1 MAASTVFVRCP
12 VCSGELRV
20 VLAAQPPTQW
30 FPCPHCH
37 TPVAVVVP
45 RDPPPLY
52 TWEVLPGLYPP
63 LPRPRVPRWRVRPA
77 VAAALFVVAVVA
89 AALGATLVYDAWEV
103 TRPASFT
110 VDGTVEHAV
119 GGTLRPLAG
128 AEVKLTNDANRT
140 SEVVTG
146 DDGSF
151 SFASIPSGGVSL
163 NVSAAGYA
171 PATVTTFVS
180 AIYGTQVT
188 GLQVVLFPGA
198 VGNGSTVALAP
209 FFDLEQFVAS
219 LGSGAVLLGLIT
231 LVAGFAAVA
240 TIREDRPAV
249 GVVGGAAG
257 LLSPLILVYLTLSSA
272 LPIVEELTAVTAAAG
287 AFTVVLRALQMA
299 QTGPAPDSG

>member
-12 VCSGELRV
+12 VCGGELRV

-37 TPVAVVVP
+37 APVAVVVP

-63 LPRPRVPRWRVRPA
+63 LPRPRLPRWRVQPA
-77 VAAALFVVAVVA
+77 VGAALVIVAVVA
-89 AALGATLVYDAWEV
+89 AALGAALAYDAWEV

-110 VDGTVEHAV
+110 VDGTVDHSVA
-119 GGTLRPLAG
+119 GALRPLPG
-128 AEVKLTNDANRT
+128 ATVKLTNDANRT
-140 SEVVTG
+140 LQVVTG
-146 DDGSF
+146 IDGSF
-151 SFASIPSGGVSL
+151 SFASVPAGGITL
-163 NVSAAGYA
+163 NVSASGYA

-180 AIYGTQVT
+180 AIYGTQAT
-188 GLQVVLFPGA
+188 GLEVVLSPGQ

-231 LVAGFAAVA
+231 FVAGFAAIA
-240 TIREDRPAV
+240 TRRQDRPAV

-272 LPIVEELTAVTAAAG
+272 LPLVEELTAVTAGAG